1 MFKNLLTLVAL
12 FVSVSGIAVS
22 LAREEVRCY
31 LGLDSSECAATRPI
45 SPVTKPPVTPAPQ
58 PPQEVVK
65 EETKPSEP
73 IQPLETP
80 ETPPESISIPLEVI
94 PAPEQ

>member
-31 LGLDSSECAATRPI
+31 LGLESSECAATRPI
-45 SPVTKPPVTPAPQ
+45 TPVTTPPVTPTPQ
-58 PPQEVVK
+58 PAEQVAK

-73 IQPLETP
+73 IQPSETP
-80 ETPPESISIPLEVI
+80 ESPQESISIPLEVI